1 MSACKEIVPLLSAH
15 ADAELSPGEREPV
28 AQHLPGCAACRERL
42 AFFAAQGAALRER
55 VVARAAGADFSRLTD
70 RVMAR
75 VGSSSSGDQRPRAA
89 ERLSLW
95 SREMWGAHRAMM
107 AAAGSFALA
116 ACLALAVLLQ
126 PARPDDFAQQAELL
140 SDAAQSQVDEVDF
153 GTHDGAVMRLSDKT
167 EVIWLGEDHAQ

>member
-1 MSACKEIVPLLSAH
+1 MIRSTIIV
-15 ADAELSPGEREPV
+15 
-28 AQHLPGCAACRERL
+28 AA
-42 AFFAAQGAALRER
+42 
-55 VVARAAGADFSRLTD
+55 S
-70 RVMAR
+70 
-75 VGSSSSGDQRPRAA
+75 
-89 ERLSLW
+89 
-95 SREMWGAHRAMM
+95 
-107 AAAGSFALA
+107 LA